1 MDKLAAEGT
10 VFTNAFTTCPL
21 CSPARGTLFTGRWT
35 FQNGVKDNLNIGHS
49 TQESLSKEEDT
60 WLDAAMRRGYDT
72 GYFGKWHLGH
82 EKEPLKRLDLPVQK
96 SAHRELSYNEVKAN
110 IKKIEREVLL
120 EGNAPFWGVL
130 PGTKEDTRAFKTV
143 AGGVEFLERYAH
155 SSKDTP
161 FCLTVSTSSPHFP
174 HYLPRE
180 YAVKANP
187 DKVQL
192 PVNLSDNYKNK
203 PPFHNTPWWPSMD
216 TEGLSEEEWKK
227 IIAYTH
233 QHISLTDDALGTVLD
248 SLKKWGLEEDTIVVF
263 TADHGDMPG
272 AHNRFDKGA
281 YFYEEVW
288 RIPLVIKYPGKVP
301 SQQESWVNLI
311 DLAETFYELIGP
323 DEKTLKSRFGKSLL
337 SLVGTDKSDGRP
349 NRAFGVYD
357 LYNGI
362 SMAVRA
368 IRDPRYK
375 YIWNPQSI
383 DEFYD
388 LDSDPGE
395 LNNLIDSPS
404 LTDIQSRLKSEMFKI
419 MDALDDPLRL
429 NYSQLPPWGTVVK
442 TGEMGP

>member
-1 MDKLAAEGT
+1 LKSITVFNEFPLPVKELGETFMNILFLLTDQWPHDSFGRYKKEISTPNMDKLAAEGT

-174 HYLPRE
+174 P
-180 YAVKANP
+180 
-187 DKVQL
+187 
-192 PVNLSDNYKNK
+192 LSA
-203 PPFHNTPWWPSMD
+203 S
-216 TEGLSEEEWKK
+216 
-227 IIAYTH
+227 
-233 QHISLTDDALGTVLD
+233 
-248 SLKKWGLEEDTIVVF
+248 
-263 TADHGDMPG
+263 
-272 AHNRFDKGA
+272 
-281 YFYEEVW
+281 
-288 RIPLVIKYPGKVP
+288 
-301 SQQESWVNLI
+301 
-311 DLAETFYELIGP
+311 
-323 DEKTLKSRFGKSLL
+323 
-337 SLVGTDKSDGRP
+337 
-349 NRAFGVYD
+349 
-357 LYNGI
+357 GI
-362 SMAVRA
+362 CR
-368 IRDPRYK
+368 
-375 YIWNPQSI
+375 QS
-383 DEFYD
+383 
-388 LDSDPGE
+388 
-395 LNNLIDSPS
+395 
-404 LTDIQSRLKSEMFKI
+404 
-419 MDALDDPLRL
+419 
-429 NYSQLPPWGTVVK
+429 
-442 TGEMGP
+442 